1 MLEIINKKP
10 KKGFI
15 YILKCNATGHY
26 KIGSTKN
33 ISNRIKQ
40 LKTANSSIE
49 LIKTYPVE
57 NISVEKE
64 LHAVFENQNIN
75 REWFELDQD
84 DLDSID
90 EFMKS

>member
-1 MLEIINKKP
+1 MPEIMTKTP
-10 KKGFI
+10 KKGFV

-33 ISNRIKQ
+33 ISNRMKQ

-57 NISVEKE
+57 NVSVEKE
-64 LHAVFENQNIN
+64 LHAVFENQNVN
-75 REWFELDQD
+75 REWFKLTKLD
-84 DLDSID
+84 LESID
-90 EFMKS
+90 EFMNS